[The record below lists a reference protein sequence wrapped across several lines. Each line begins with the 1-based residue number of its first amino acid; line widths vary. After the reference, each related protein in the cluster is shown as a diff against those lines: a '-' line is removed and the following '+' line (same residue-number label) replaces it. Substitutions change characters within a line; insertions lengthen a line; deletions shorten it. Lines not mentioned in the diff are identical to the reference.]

1 MNKTELVD
9 AIAAA
14 ADITKV
20 QAGKAL
26 EAVLES
32 VTETLKKGDK
42 VTLIGFGTFETRERA
57 ARTGRNPQTG
67 KEIQIAASIT
77 PAFKAGK
84 KLKDALNVPAKG
96 KPAAKKAN
104 KTFELPKKATSGSP
118 LTCLRP
124 EQKLAPAAKPL
135 IMRALPSLS
144 GGTGRRSG
152 FKIRRW

>member
-26 EAVLES
+26 DAVLES
-32 VTETLKKGDK
+32 ITETLKKGDK

-67 KEIQIAASIT
+67 EEISIAASTT

-84 KLKDALNVPAKG
+84 KLKDALNPPKKG
-96 KPAAKKAN
+96 K
-104 KTFELPKKATSGSP
+104 
-118 LTCLRP
+118 
-124 EQKLAPAAKPL
+124 
-135 IMRALPSLS
+135 
-144 GGTGRRSG
+144 
-152 FKIRRW
+152 